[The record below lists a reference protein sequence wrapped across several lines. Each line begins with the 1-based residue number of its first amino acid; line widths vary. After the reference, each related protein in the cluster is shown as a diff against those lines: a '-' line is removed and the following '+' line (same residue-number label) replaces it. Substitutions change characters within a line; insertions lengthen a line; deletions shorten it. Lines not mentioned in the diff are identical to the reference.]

1 MWDKLQQLNRSTL
14 ATIAVIVAVVLFL
27 SVNLI
32 ASLAFET
39 ARIDLTENQIY
50 KVSDSTRAVLES
62 VDQPINLRL
71 YLSSGLIAEEP
82 NARVYA
88 DRVTEMLRTYEQ
100 LSGGLVQFEQID
112 PVPFSTAEDRAIGYN
127 LFSLN
132 LSRAGEQGY
141 FGLVGTNTVD
151 QLEVIRLVSPAR
163 EAYLEYDLTRMVAR
177 LASPT
182 EPKIGVFDG
191 LSLFGSVALG
201 RFPAAMIERLGDDFE
216 LEQMATDV
224 TIIPDDIDALVIIHP
239 HNLTPSALYAIDQ
252 YVIRGGP
259 VLVFLDVVAE
269 HSPPSPTN
277 RALPQFPDSTL
288 EPLLTAWGVTMLPEL
303 VVGDMDMALEVRGEA
318 GDQIVIAEYPPWLIV
333 DQDNLNRDDVITA
346 QLSLMRI
353 SSAGTLQRLANA
365 TTVITPLIQ
374 TTPESML
381 YEQATIM
388 RRFDPTTLITMFEP
402 SGTRQV
408 VAARIVGPVETAFP
422 EGAPPPPEPREDEEA
437 PPEPPELITQSVG
450 SIAVVIVA
458 DTDMLANDHNVAES
472 GGQSTQNSDFVVNA
486 LDSLIGGTK
495 LIGLRGLGLVFRP
508 FTRVDEFEAAA
519 EQVYFDTEQRLQAE
533 LDEVEE
539 RLTELRAPIDA
550 EGQLGALTRQQQ
562 EAITEFNQRSIELRQ
577 ELRDVRGA
585 LRQEIDSLDIWL
597 KLINILAVPI
607 IVVIIGVGVFVWR
620 DIRLAHYLRG
630 RQATAGGA

>member
-1 MWDKLQQLNRSTL
+1 
-14 ATIAVIVAVVLFL
+14 
-27 SVNLI
+27 
-32 ASLAFET
+32 
-39 ARIDLTENQIY
+39 
-50 KVSDSTRAVLES
+50 
-62 VDQPINLRL
+62 
-71 YLSSGLIAEEP
+71 
-82 NARVYA
+82 
-88 DRVTEMLRTYEQ
+88 
-100 LSGGLVQFEQID
+100 
-112 PVPFSTAEDRAIGYN
+112 
-127 LFSLN
+127 
-132 LSRAGEQGY
+132 
-141 FGLVGTNTVD
+141 
-151 QLEVIRLVSPAR
+151 
-163 EAYLEYDLTRMVAR
+163 
-177 LASPT
+177 
-182 EPKIGVFDG
+182 
-191 LSLFGSVALG
+191 
-201 RFPAAMIERLGDDFE
+201 
-216 LEQMATDV
+216 V

-239 HNLTPSALYAIDQ
+239 HSLTPSALYAIDQ

-269 HSPPSPTN
+269 HSSPSQTN
-277 RALPQFPDSTL
+277 PAVPQFPDSTL
-288 EPLLTAWGVTMLPEL
+288 EPLLTAWGVTMVPER
-303 VVGDMDMALEVRGEA
+303 VVGDINMALEIRGQA

-353 SSAGTLQRLANA
+353 SSAGTLQRLPNA

-422 EGAPPPPEPREDEEA
+422 EGAPPPPEPKEDEEA

-486 LDSLIGGTK
+486 LDSLTGGTK

-519 EQVYFDTEQRLQAE
+519 EQQYFDTEQRLQAE
-533 LDEVEE
+533 LDEVED

-607 IVVIIGVGVFVWR
+607 VVIIGVGVFVWR
-620 DIRLAHYLRG
+620 HVRLARYLRG